1 LLVLLIGLPLGL
13 FMLVKPKQM
22 WRALQSWR
30 FRDPEANEPSDAG
43 YGLSAL
49 DGFVLMVGVL
59 IMAALIA
66 LKPGNSGATT
76 ATSWPLSTFV
86 PSSTVA
92 AAPSQLRGAI
102 PVVGYQLRPADD
114 PNFPGQNF
122 LLVSYLTPADANAV
136 AGGTNTSP
144 TQGCEVMR
152 TVERLGAGRVTV
164 DLQLYYSNP
173 DNSYQPAEDEHCRVT
188 GRWSSSVSTVRV
200 TEFDPGAGVFT
211 DGSIVGGSGEVLV
224 AAAPGNVVPQLSAT
238 P

>member
-13 FMLVKPKQM
+13 FVLVKPKQM
-22 WRALQSWR
+22 WWALQSWR

-92 AAPSQLRGAI
+92 AATLPSDG
-102 PVVGYQLRPADD
+102 PVV
-114 PNFPGQNF
+114 
-122 LLVSYLTPADANAV
+122 
-136 AGGTNTSP
+136 
-144 TQGCEVMR
+144 
-152 TVERLGAGRVTV
+152 VERQHRA
-164 DLQLYYSNP
+164 S
-173 DNSYQPAEDEHCRVT
+173 H
-188 GRWSSSVSTVRV
+188 
-200 TEFDPGAGVFT
+200 
-211 DGSIVGGSGEVLV
+211 
-224 AAAPGNVVPQLSAT
+224 
-238 P
+238 